1 MSYFLRKLIRKII
14 IEGFAEDFQSEIVDD
29 PVFDSYKEY
38 LKSGSSM
45 LDQQYRPWS
54 KTYALRKKMKVLFS
68 KYSNQRSFDEVRCI
82 HWLNFVPESRKVN
95 IETKLL
101 QFIGWYPPGTTKHK
115 NELSTMGY
123 LSNPVHRPLGL
134 GIILDKKYVTFA
146 AEQDLW
152 SEETK
157 YAFRTK
163 KDGNWIKDPKILV
176 NALNKVVAA
185 SYDAVDSKLGPLNI
199 QREDGLWYM
208 PLREPYEADPD
219 LDWRENYR
227 RLEANILLR
236 KEDEQ
241 SRKDFL
247 EKLRKKYKEELET
260 GVYREISLSEYFE
273 NSGIPKRPSLR
284 IRPENVVL
292 KASDADK
299 TYIDEIIC
307 DNWSWSSVYIGPDI
321 IISNETLEELQNKN
335 IKILR
340 RL

>member
-1 MSYFLRKLIRKII
+1 MSYFLRKLIREII
-14 IEGFAEDFQSEIVDD
+14 IEGFAEDFQSQIVDD
-29 PVFDSYKEY
+29 PIFDSYKEY

-54 KTYALRKKMKVLFS
+54 KTYALRKKMKALFS
-68 KYSNQRSFDEVRCI
+68 KYSNQRSFGVVRCI
-82 HWLNFVPESRKVN
+82 HWLNFVPESRDVD

-101 QFIGWYPPGTTKHK
+101 QFVGWYPPGTKKHK
-115 NELSTMGY
+115 NELSTIGY
-123 LSNPVHRPLGL
+123 LSNPISRPLGL
-134 GIILDKKYVTFA
+134 GIILDEKYVTFA

-163 KDGNWIKDPKILV
+163 KNGNWIKDPKILIDTQ
-176 NALNKVVAA
+176 NKVVAA
-185 SYDAVDSKLGPLNI
+185 SYDTVGMQLGPMNL
-199 QREDGLWYM
+199 QQDDGDWYM
-208 PLREPYEADPD
+208 PLRKPYEPDPS

-227 RLEANILLR
+227 RLEANILLK

-241 SRKDFL
+241 NRKEFF
-247 EKLRKKYKEELET
+247 EKLRKNYKEELET
-260 GVYREISLSEYFE
+260 GTYKEISLSEYFE

-284 IRPENVVL
+284 TNPENVVL